1 MDSPDLNRFLGET
14 KLLDFNSANIQA
26 LIIERDWLNQDE
38 GDRLAAIY
46 AFVKEEIKFGYNAE
60 EEIAASRVF
69 EEGYGQCNTKSI
81 LLMALLRGVG
91 LACRFHAF
99 KVDTRL
105 QKGVLP
111 WIVYI
116 AAPSEI
122 SHSWVEAWHTD
133 RWIVLEGV
141 ILDKDYLD
149 GVKARFAA
157 STGSFCGYAVGTSDL
172 EHTKEQ
178 WCGRDTYIQ
187 STSITQDLGHFTSPD
202 EYFFNHP
209 SNIIGLRGVLWRS
222 YFYKSTNNIVD
233 RIRRGI

>member
-1 MDSPDLNRFLGET
+1 MDSSDLNRFLGET

-26 LIIERDWLNQDE
+26 LIIERDWLNLDE

-46 AFVKEEIKFGYNAE
+46 AFVKEEIKLGYNAE
-60 EEIAASRVF
+60 EEIAASRVL
-69 EEGYGQCNTKSI
+69 EAGYGQCNTKSI

-111 WIVYI
+111 WIVYL

-122 SHSWVEAWHTD
+122 SHSWVEVWHKD
-133 RWIVLEGV
+133 RWIALEGV

-149 GVKARFAA
+149 GVRTKLGAP
-157 STGSFCGYAVGTSDL
+157 TGSFCGYAVGTTDIQ
-172 EHTKEQ
+172 HTKEQ
-178 WCGRDTYIQ
+178 WRGQDTYIQ
-187 STSITQDLGHFTSPD
+187 NTSITQDLGQFTSPD
-202 EYFFNHP
+202 EYFLDHP
-209 SNIIGLRGVLWRS
+209 SNITGLRGMMWRF
-222 YFYKSTNNIVD
+222 YFYKRTNDIVD